1 MGISINS
8 LEFGK
13 VSIVHKKTNYKIHY
27 HFLYSACSL
36 LTIYYLLPTPYVLLW
51 YPTAN
56 IALPAGTVAD
66 GVYALRISFDGSDYL
81 GVGTYREAISLFEA
95 HLFDFSG
102 DLYDQTLTI
111 EILGTIRDNQR
122 FGSLD
127 ELKIQIQKDATMAK
141 TFAF

>member
-1 MGISINS
+1 MSFSGIVIH
-8 LEFGK
+8 GK
-13 VSIVHKKTNYKIHY
+13 E
-27 HFLYSACSL
+27 LGR
-36 LTIYYLLPTPYVLLW
+36 TIG

-56 IALPAGTVAD
+56 IALGAGTVAD

-81 GVGTYREAISLFEA
+81 GVGTYRESISLFEA

-111 EILGTIRDNQR
+111 EILGRVRDNQK
-122 FGSLD
+122 FDSLD
-127 ELKIQIQKDATMAK
+127 ELKVQIQKDATMAK

>member
-1 MGISINS
+1 MESMHC
-8 LEFGK
+8 
-13 VSIVHKKTNYKIHY
+13 V
-27 HFLYSACSL
+27 SL
-36 LTIYYLLPTPYVLLW
+36 LMVQTTSESGP
-51 YPTAN
+51 
-56 IALPAGTVAD
+56 
-66 GVYALRISFDGSDYL
+66 
-81 GVGTYREAISLFEA
+81 REAISLFEA

>member
-1 MGISINS
+1 MSFSGI
-8 LEFGK
+8 
-13 VSIVHKKTNYKIHY
+13 VIHGRE
-27 HFLYSACSL
+27 LGR
-36 LTIYYLLPTPYVLLW
+36 TIG